1 MPRDLVVGNGTIL
14 VNLDRNLNIRDLY
27 YPHVGL
33 HNHVNG
39 HVNRVGVWVDGLFAW
54 IDDTWQVELGYRPRS
69 LTTDVRATNGRLGVC
84 LRFSDAVHPE
94 LNLFLR
100 RVSVENLQTTEREI
114 RLFLHH
120 DFRIYETEIGDTAF
134 FHPESCAMIHFKR
147 DCHILM
153 NGRTSSEGIFEY
165 AAGVKEFGGA
175 EGTWRDAEDGSLSK
189 HPIEQGSVDST
200 ISFRLRVPG
209 SSAVASGEGSDSV
222 SCWIALGRSLDEV
235 VGLNALASS
244 SFEGLMA
251 ESEKYWTSWVE
262 KAAALDGDL
271 RKEHAL
277 ADLYE
282 RSLLTLETQIDRSGG
297 ILAANDTDIM
307 QTARAHYSYV
317 WPRDGAFVA
326 HSMDMAGCARPMKR
340 FLSFCASILPLDR
353 SFFLQKYCPDG
364 SLGAVWHPW
373 IVDGQPDV
381 PCQQD
386 STALVIWAAGKHFD
400 RWKDKDFLYSI
411 YEDLITPAVDYM
423 VEHLDKET
431 KLPPPSYDLW
441 EQRRGLHL
449 FTCSAVYGALHAACK
464 LARTFDPEKLDRYH
478 VARDAVKRAV
488 VERFYDL
495 RLQRFVR
502 SLIPEEIGVRSQESE
517 ARSQKSEA
525 GSSETDHSS
534 LLTPHSS
541 LLTLRPDPRIDASMA
556 GVFLFGLLPPEDDRV
571 VATMQA
577 IYDRLW
583 VRTPVGGIAR
593 YEDDFYFRA
602 SSDVKHIP
610 GNPWF
615 VTTLWMADWYI
626 AVAKRIRDLEP
637 ALDILN
643 WAARNASEAGLLPE
657 QVHPFTGK
665 PLSVIPLTWS
675 HAAYVTTILNYQAK
689 VAKLVARKADRT

>member
-14 VNLDRNLNIRDLY
+14 VNIDRNLNIRDLY

-54 IDDTWQVELGYRPRS
+54 IDETWQVELGYRPRS
-69 LTTDVRATNGRLGVC
+69 LTTDVRATNGRLGIC
-84 LRFSDAVHPE
+84 LRFSDTVHPE

-100 RVSVENLQTTEREI
+100 RVSVENLHTTEREI

-134 FHPESCAMIHFKR
+134 FHPESGAMIHFKR

-153 NGRTSSEGIFEY
+153 SGRTTGEGIFEY

-175 EGTWRDAEDGSLSK
+175 EGTWRDAEDGSLSR

-200 ISFRLRVPG
+200 ISFRLRVHG
-209 SSAVASGEGSDSV
+209 SSASGSSHAEESSGSV

-235 VGLNALASS
+235 TSLNALASS

-262 KAAALDGDL
+262 KAAVLDGDI

-282 RSLLTLETQIDRSGG
+282 RSLLTLETQIDRCGG

-317 WPRDGAFVA
+317 WPRDGAFVGHA
-326 HSMDMAGCARPMKR
+326 LDMAGYARPMKR

-364 SLGAVWHPW
+364 SLGACWHPW
-373 IVDGQPDV
+373 IVDGQPEV
-381 PCQQD
+381 PHQQD

-400 RWKDKDFLYSI
+400 QWKDKDFLYSI
-411 YEDLITPAVDYM
+411 YEDLIAPAVDYM
-423 VEHLDKET
+423 IEHLDKET

-464 LARTFDPEKLDRYH
+464 LAKTFDPEKLDRYH

-488 VERFYDL
+488 IERFYDL

-502 SLIPEEIGVRSQESE
+502 SLIPDQPSTIN
-517 ARSQKSEA
+517 
-525 GSSETDHSS
+525 HSAS
-534 LLTPHSS
+534 TM
-541 LLTLRPDPRIDASMA
+541 RPDPRIDASMA
-556 GVFLFGLLPPEDDRV
+556 GVFLFGLLPPEDERV

-593 YEDDFYFRA
+593 YEDDYYFQA
-602 SSDVKHIP
+602 SSDVKHVP

-637 ALDILN
+637 ALDLLS

-665 PLSVIPLTWS
+665 PLSVMPLTWS
-675 HAAYVTTILNYQAK
+675 HAAYVTTILSYQAK
-689 VAKLVARKADRT
+689 VAKLATRQAKNREQ

>member
-14 VNLDRNLNIRDLY
+14 VNIDRNLNIRDLY

-54 IDDTWQVELGYRPRS
+54 IDETWQVELGYRPRS
-69 LTTDVRATNGRLGVC
+69 LTTDVRATNGRLGIC
-84 LRFSDAVHPE
+84 LRFSDTVHPE

-100 RVSVENLQTTEREI
+100 RVSVENLHTTEREI

-134 FHPESCAMIHFKR
+134 FHPESGAMIHFKR

-153 NGRTSSEGIFEY
+153 SGRTTGEGIFEY

-175 EGTWRDAEDGSLSK
+175 EGTWRDAEDGSLSR

-200 ISFRLRVPG
+200 ISFRLRVLG
-209 SSAVASGEGSDSV
+209 SSASGSSHAEESSGSV

-235 VGLNALASS
+235 TSLNVLASS
-244 SFEGLMA
+244 SFEDLMA
-251 ESEKYWTSWVE
+251 ESERYWTSWVE
-262 KAAALDGDL
+262 KAAVLDGDI

-282 RSLLTLETQIDRSGG
+282 RSLLTLETQIDRCGG

-317 WPRDGAFVA
+317 WPRDGAFVGHA
-326 HSMDMAGCARPMKR
+326 MDLAGYARPMKR

-364 SLGAVWHPW
+364 SLGACWHPW
-373 IVDGQPDV
+373 IVDGQPEV
-381 PCQQD
+381 PHQQD

-400 RWKDKDFLYSI
+400 LWKDKDYLYSI
-411 YEDLITPAVDYM
+411 YEDLIGPAVDYM
-423 VEHLDKET
+423 VQHLDGET

-464 LARTFDPEKLDRYH
+464 LAKTFDPEKLDRYH

-488 VERFYDL
+488 IERFYDV

-502 SLIPEEIGVRSQESE
+502 SLSPDL
-517 ARSQKSEA
+517 K
-525 GSSETDHSS
+525 
-534 LLTPHSS
+534 
-541 LLTLRPDPRIDASMA
+541 PDPRIDASMA
-556 GVFLFGLLPPEDDRV
+556 GVFLFGLLPPEDERV
-571 VATMQA
+571 VATMRA

-593 YEDDFYFRA
+593 YEDDYYFQA

-626 AVAKRIRDLEP
+626 AVAKSVRDLEP
-637 ALDILN
+637 ALDILS

-665 PLSVIPLTWS
+665 PLSVMPLTWS

-689 VAKLVARKADRT
+689 VAKLTTSPQRRKERKEDP

>member
-14 VNLDRNLNIRDLY
+14 VNIDRNLNIRDLY

-54 IDDTWQVELGYRPRS
+54 IDETWQVELGYRPRS
-69 LTTDVRATNGRLGVC
+69 LTTDVRATNGRLGIS
-84 LRFSDAVHPE
+84 LRFSDTVHPE

-100 RVSVENLQTTEREI
+100 RVSVENLHTTEREI

-134 FHPESCAMIHFKR
+134 FHPESGAMIHFKR

-153 NGRTSSEGIFEY
+153 SGRTTGEGIFEY

-175 EGTWRDAEDGSLSK
+175 EGTWRDAEDGSLSR

-200 ISFRLRVPG
+200 ISFRLRVHG
-209 SSAVASGEGSDSV
+209 SSASGNGRHSFGEVGSSQAEEGSDSV

-235 VGLNALASS
+235 TSLNALASS

-262 KAAALDGDL
+262 KAAVLDGDL

-282 RSLLTLETQIDRSGG
+282 RSLLTLETQIDRCGG

-317 WPRDGAFVA
+317 WPRDGAFVGHA
-326 HSMDMAGCARPMKR
+326 LDMAGYARPMKR

-364 SLGAVWHPW
+364 SLGACWHPW
-373 IVDGQPDV
+373 IVDGQPEV
-381 PCQQD
+381 PHQED

-400 RWKDKDFLYSI
+400 LWKDKDYLYSI
-411 YEDLITPAVDYM
+411 YEDLITPTVDYM
-423 VEHLDKET
+423 IEHLDKET

-449 FTCSAVYGALHAACK
+449 FTCSAVYGALHVASK
-464 LARTFDPEKLDRYH
+464 LAKTFDPEKVDAYH

-488 VERFYDL
+488 VQHFYDV

-502 SLIPEEIGVRSQESE
+502 SLAP
-517 ARSQKSEA
+517 ADP
-525 GSSETDHSS
+525 SSTINHQPS
-534 LLTPHSS
+534 TMN
-541 LLTLRPDPRIDASMA
+541 PDPRIDASMA
-556 GVFLFGLLPPEDDRV
+556 GVFLFGLLPPEDERV

-593 YEDDFYFRA
+593 YEDDYYFQA
-602 SSDVKHIP
+602 SSDVKHVP

-637 ALDILN
+637 ALDLLS

-665 PLSVIPLTWS
+665 PLAVMPLTWS
-675 HAAYVTTILNYQAK
+675 HAAYVTTILHYQAK
-689 VAKLVARKADRT
+689 VARLATSPQRRKERKEDS